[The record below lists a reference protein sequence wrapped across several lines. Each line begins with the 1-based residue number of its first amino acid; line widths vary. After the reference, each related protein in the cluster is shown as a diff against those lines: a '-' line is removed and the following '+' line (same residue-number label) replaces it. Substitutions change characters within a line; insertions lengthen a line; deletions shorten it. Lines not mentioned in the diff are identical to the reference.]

1 MDMGEGEAGA
11 RCLSLLAGAGADL
24 GKRSGV
30 RGMCALCL
38 ASVLGHVE
46 AAQRLLDAGADI
58 ELGDDDG
65 DGPLGLAAYHRQVA
79 LVKLLLQ
86 RGANVQAHTKGGGS
100 AMAYACQ
107 FDADDCLREMLQAGG
122 DPDAQRRDG
131 LYLLYLAVHNNS
143 MGCIK
148 ALLDAGAN
156 VSLAIDPN
164 DNETALG
171 QACRKGNASVVDLL
185 LAAPTA
191 SALLIDRADDNG
203 ATPLSWACQKGK
215 PQIAAALLRAGADK
229 EKPNGKGGTPL
240 MLCLS
245 NGSDKGHLGC
255 VRELVAAK
263 VDVNRAGSTQAVPLV
278 RALLADNV
286 PGARLL
292 LEAAAKVDVNRG
304 GSTQAVPLV
313 RALLADNVPGAAG
326 ARTDVR
332 DAKGLTPLDLMVQT
346 ANAKAVR
353 LLIEFGAS
361 TELSPQVESKR
372 GRYGDAASRAECSE
386 LLRDPDQVRR
396 QARAKKAEKEAKQA
410 ARVAEELEE
419 QERLTGQAQVAE
431 WLTATCKLSEAASA
445 RASACLAAPGYGFD
459 SVEKLEMLALHG
471 EQAAWPKGIDMATRL
486 TIVRAFK

>member
-1 MDMGEGEAGA
+1 MTSISPPTEFNGAMLLAVQNMDMGEGEAGA

-107 FDADDCLREMLQAGG
+107 FDAADCLREMLQAGG
-122 DPDAQRRDG
+122 DPDAQRGDG
-131 LYLLYLAVHNNS
+131 QRLLYLAAHNDS

-191 SALLIDRADDNG
+191 SALLIDGADDNG

-292 LEAAAKVDVNRG
+292 LEAA
-304 GSTQAVPLV
+304 
-313 RALLADNVPGAAG
+313 G

-372 GRYGDAASRAECSE
+372 ARYGDAASRAECSE
-386 LLRDPDQVRR
+386 LLRDPEQVRR

-471 EQAAWPKGIDMATRL
+471 EQAAWPKGIDVATRL

>member
-1 MDMGEGEAGA
+1 
-11 RCLSLLAGAGADL
+11 
-24 GKRSGV
+24 
-30 RGMCALCL
+30 
-38 ASVLGHVE
+38 
-46 AAQRLLDAGADI
+46 
-58 ELGDDDG
+58 
-65 DGPLGLAAYHRQVA
+65 
-79 LVKLLLQ
+79 
-86 RGANVQAHTKGGGS
+86 
-100 AMAYACQ
+100 
-107 FDADDCLREMLQAGG
+107 
-122 DPDAQRRDG
+122 
-131 LYLLYLAVHNNS
+131 
-143 MGCIK
+143 
-148 ALLDAGAN
+148 
-156 VSLAIDPN
+156 
-164 DNETALG
+164 
-171 QACRKGNASVVDLL
+171 
-185 LAAPTA
+185 
-191 SALLIDRADDNG
+191 
-203 ATPLSWACQKGK
+203 
-215 PQIAAALLRAGADK
+215 
-229 EKPNGKGGTPL
+229 

-292 LEAAAKVDVNRG
+292 LEAA
-304 GSTQAVPLV
+304 
-313 RALLADNVPGAAG
+313 G

-372 GRYGDAASRAECSE
+372 ARYGDAASRAECSE
-386 LLRDPDQVRR
+386 LLRDPEQVRR

-471 EQAAWPKGIDMATRL
+471 EQAVWPAGIDMATRL

>member
-1 MDMGEGEAGA
+1 MLLAVQNMDMGEGEAGA

-107 FDADDCLREMLQAGG
+107 FDAADCLREMLQAGG

-191 SALLIDRADDNG
+191 SALLIDRADNNG

-292 LEAAAKVDVNRG
+292 LEAA
-304 GSTQAVPLV
+304 
-313 RALLADNVPGAAG
+313 G

-386 LLRDPDQVRR
+386 LLRDPEQVRR

-471 EQAAWPKGIDMATRL
+471 EQAVWPTGIDMATRL

>member
-1 MDMGEGEAGA
+1 MLLAVQNMDMGEGEAGA

-107 FDADDCLREMLQAGG
+107 FDAADCLREMLQAGG

-245 NGSDKGHLGC
+245 SGSDKGHLGC

-292 LEAAAKVDVNRG
+292 LEAA
-304 GSTQAVPLV
+304 
-313 RALLADNVPGAAG
+313 G

-372 GRYGDAASRAECSE
+372 ARYGDAASRAECSE
-386 LLRDPDQVRR
+386 LLRDPEQVRR

-471 EQAAWPKGIDMATRL
+471 EQAVWPAGIDMATRL

>member
-1 MDMGEGEAGA
+1 VTSISPPTEFNGAMLLAVQNMDMGEGEAGA

-107 FDADDCLREMLQAGG
+107 FDAADCLREMLQAGG

-292 LEAAAKVDVNRG
+292 LEAA
-304 GSTQAVPLV
+304 
-313 RALLADNVPGAAG
+313 G

-372 GRYGDAASRAECSE
+372 ARYGDAASRAECSE
-386 LLRDPDQVRR
+386 LLRDPEQVRR

-471 EQAAWPKGIDMATRL
+471 EQAVWPAGIDMATRL

>member
-1 MDMGEGEAGA
+1 MTSISPPTEFNGAMLLAVQNMDMGEGEAGA

-107 FDADDCLREMLQAGG
+107 FDAADCLREMLQAGG

-292 LEAAAKVDVNRG
+292 LEAA
-304 GSTQAVPLV
+304 
-313 RALLADNVPGAAG
+313 G

-372 GRYGDAASRAECSE
+372 ARYGDAASRAECSE
-386 LLRDPDQVRR
+386 LLRDPEQVRR

-459 SVEKLEMLALHG
+459 SVDKLEMLALHG
-471 EQAAWPKGIDMATRL
+471 EQAVWPAGIDMATRL

>member
-1 MDMGEGEAGA
+1 MLLAVQNMDMGEGEAGA

-107 FDADDCLREMLQAGG
+107 FDAADCLREMLQAGG

-292 LEAAAKVDVNRG
+292 LEAA
-304 GSTQAVPLV
+304 
-313 RALLADNVPGAAG
+313 G

-372 GRYGDAASRAECSE
+372 ARYGDAASRAECSE
-386 LLRDPDQVRR
+386 LLRDPEQVRR

-471 EQAAWPKGIDMATRL
+471 EQAVWPAGIDMATRL

>member
-1 MDMGEGEAGA
+1 MLLAVQNMDMGEGEAGA

-263 VDVNRAGSTQAVPLV
+263 VDVNRGGSTQAVPLV

-292 LEAAAKVDVNRG
+292 LE
-304 GSTQAVPLV
+304 
-313 RALLADNVPGAAG
+313 AAG

-386 LLRDPDQVRR
+386 LLRDPEQVRR

>member
-1 MDMGEGEAGA
+1 MLLAVQNMDMGEGEAGA

-122 DPDAQRRDG
+122 DPDAQRGDG
-131 LYLLYLAVHNNS
+131 QRLLYLAVHNNS

-263 VDVNRAGSTQAVPLV
+263 VDVNRGGSTQAVPLV

-292 LEAAAKVDVNRG
+292 LE
-304 GSTQAVPLV
+304 
-313 RALLADNVPGAAG
+313 AAG

>member
-1 MDMGEGEAGA
+1 MLLAVQNMDMGEGEAGA

-240 MLCLS
+240 MLCMS
-245 NGSDKGHLGC
+245 SSSSEGHLGC

-292 LEAAAKVDVNRG
+292 LE
-304 GSTQAVPLV
+304 
-313 RALLADNVPGAAG
+313 AAG